1 MGGPLL
7 NKPSKVSPDARRCDI
22 RLSRICDTHN
32 AASGGLHHGQVQQ
45 LLRVTQP
52 VPGYRW
58 QLKIFP
64 EVLPGSED
72 LGTRPQLHQPRRSQ
86 SPPKLLNVDAQGAKV
101 NQNRPRIRFR
111 RYSLKPSGESICE
124 AELLNNSTLRRPDH
138 PAAVSLYERIGKT
151 RPTIECLTLS
161 VLSFHSIYPS
171 HQGNIPLHSRVQLR

>member
-1 MGGPLL
+1 MPSPRGLFEGLVRRYPGRHWRAHATRRAKNASQKAKSKTAPEWAPLCYEGQIESGGAGIRTPVRDKIDHSVYVRSPPVEVSSRWPVGSPLL
-7 NKPSKVSPDARRCDI
+7 DELSKRSPRCGE
-22 RLSRICDTHN
+22 RTAGLSRICDTHN

-86 SPPKLLNVDAQGAKV
+86 SPPND
-101 NQNRPRIRFR
+101 
-111 RYSLKPSGESICE
+111 
-124 AELLNNSTLRRPDH
+124 
-138 PAAVSLYERIGKT
+138 
-151 RPTIECLTLS
+151 
-161 VLSFHSIYPS
+161 SIYPFS
-171 HQGNIPLHSRVQLR
+171 A